1 MQGLALSEIVYAVM
15 DIRIGSNPARHAL
28 PIPVQRAVRKL
39 GQDISDARKRRRIP
53 MAILAER
60 AGISRMTLTKIEK
73 GHAGVIMANY
83 AAVLFALGL
92 IDRLS
97 EVADVRH
104 DKVGLELDEEAL
116 PKRVRNPR
124 RKPSPETT

>member
-1 MQGLALSEIVYAVM
+1 M
-15 DIRIGSNPARHAL
+15 DVKSRNL
-28 PIPVQRAVRKL
+28 PIPVLRAVRKL
-39 GQDISDARKRRRIP
+39 GQDINDARRRRRIP

-73 GHAGVIMANY
+73 GDAGVVMANY

-97 EVADVRH
+97 EVGDVRH
-104 DKVGLELDEEAL
+104 DRVGLELDEEAL
-116 PKRVRNPR
+116 PKRIRHAR
-124 RKPSPETT
+124 RKPQPETT

>member
-1 MQGLALSEIVYAVM
+1 VTPPWRLADQRLDTDRSPHVLE
-15 DIRIGSNPARHAL
+15 
-28 PIPVQRAVRKL
+28 IPVQRAVRKL
-39 GQDISDARKRRRIP
+39 GQDIGDARKRRRIP

-60 AGISRMTLTKIEK
+60 AGISRTTLTKIEK
-73 GHAGVIMANY
+73 GDAGVIMANY

-104 DKVGLELDEEAL
+104 DKVGLELAEEAL
-116 PKRVRNPR
+116 PQRVRNPR
-124 RKPSPETT
+124 RKSPTESR

>member
-1 MQGLALSEIVYAVM
+1 M
-15 DIRIGSNPARHAL
+15 DAIWKGGRAKRAL
-28 PIPVQRAVRKL
+28 PIPVRRAVRKL
-39 GQDISDARKRRRIP
+39 GQDINDARRRRRIP

-73 GHAGVIMANY
+73 GDPGVVMANY
-83 AAVLFALGL
+83 ATVLFALGL

-97 EVADVRH
+97 EIADVRH
-104 DKVGLELDEEAL
+104 DKVGLELEEEAL

-124 RKPSPETT
+124 RKSSTTSK

>member
-1 MQGLALSEIVYAVM
+1 M
-15 DIRIGSNPARHAL
+15 DIKQKTRHSARAV
-28 PIPVQRAVRKL
+28 PIPVQRAIRKL
-39 GQDISDARKRRRIP
+39 GQDIGDARKRRRIP

-73 GHAGVIMANY
+73 GDAGVVMTNY
-83 AAVLFALGL
+83 AVVLFALGL

-97 EVADVRH
+97 EVADIRH

-116 PKRVRNPR
+116 PKRIRHAR
-124 RKPSPETT
+124 RKPSPESK